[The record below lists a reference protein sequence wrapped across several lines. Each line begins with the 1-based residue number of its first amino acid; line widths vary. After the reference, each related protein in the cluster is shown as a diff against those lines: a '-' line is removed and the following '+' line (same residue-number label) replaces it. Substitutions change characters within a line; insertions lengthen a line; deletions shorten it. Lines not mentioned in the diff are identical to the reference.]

1 MDIQPTY
8 IVYAI
13 VAVIGLLGLA
23 YLVGKLGRFGLVV
36 LGIIVVGIFGLAM
49 GQQSAATRRAAEAA
63 EVAAVGQTVSAVG
76 QTASNL
82 GLTLA
87 LGVMLVLLL
96 FTVGLNLW
104 QAWKLRN
111 IRQEPALSLSKG
123 RWTSGPN
130 ALWGR
135 TGGDPSMPVTTGT
148 EMWVGLMMGQY
159 MALQQM
165 LTNLYAGVGISSHQR
180 RPRTAWNARQDL
192 GYDSLPFPSAA
203 GGWEEWDDEAPWDL
217 VEAQGEEELW
227 DVLS

>member
-1 MDIQPTY
+1 MCE
-8 IVYAI
+8 
-13 VAVIGLLGLA
+13 AV
-23 YLVGKLGRFGLVV
+23 
-36 LGIIVVGIFGLAM
+36 
-49 GQQSAATRRAAEAA
+49 

-82 GLTLA
+82 GLVLA
-87 LGVMLVLLL
+87 LGVMLVVLL

-104 QAWKLRN
+104 QAWKFRAA
-111 IRQEPALSLSKG
+111 RQR

-135 TGGDPSMPVTTGT
+135 TDGNPSMPATNGT

-159 MALQQM
+159 MALQQT
-165 LTNLYAGVGISSHQR
+165 LTNLYAGDGIRHRR
-180 RPRTAWNARQDL
+180 RPRTTWGERQAAS
-192 GYDSLPFPSAA
+192 YDSLPFPSAA

-217 VEAQGEEELW
+217 VETRNEEELW

>member
-36 LGIIVVGIFGLAM
+36 LGIIVAGIFGLAM
-49 GQQSAATRRAAEAA
+49 VQQSAATRRAAEAA
-63 EVAAVGQTVSAVG
+63 EVAAVGQT
-76 QTASNL
+76 ASNF

-104 QAWKLRN
+104 QAWRFRSVN
-111 IRQEPALSLSKG
+111 QERLSKG

-130 ALWGR
+130 ALWAR
-135 TGGDPSMPVTTGT
+135 AGGDPSMPVTTGT
-148 EMWVGLMMGQY
+148 EMLTGLMMGQY

-165 LTNLYAGVGISSHQR
+165 LVNLYAGDGVRQRR
-180 RPRTAWNARQDL
+180 RPRTAGRARQ
-192 GYDSLPFPSAA
+192 GSFYEPLPFPSAA
-203 GGWEEWDDEAPWDL
+203 GGWEEWGDEDSWGIVEEQEEGDL
-217 VEAQGEEELW
+217 WGVP
-227 DVLS
+227 

>member
-36 LGIIVVGIFGLAM
+36 LGIIVAGIFGLAM
-49 GQQSAATRRAAEAA
+49 VQQSAATRQAVEAV
-63 EVAAVGQTVSAVG
+63 EVAAMGQTVSAVG

-96 FTVGLNLW
+96 STVGLNLW
-104 QAWKLRN
+104 QAWRFRVAK
-111 IRQEPALSLSKG
+111 QEPALSVSKG
-123 RWTSGPN
+123 KWTSGPN
-130 ALWGR
+130 ALWAR
-135 TGGDPSMPVTTGT
+135 TGGAPSMPVTTGV
-148 EMWVGLMMGQY
+148 EMWAGLMMGQY

-165 LTNLYAGVGISSHQR
+165 LTNLYAGDGIRHQR
-180 RPRTAWNARQDL
+180 RPRTAWGVRQASSHDPL
-192 GYDSLPFPSAA
+192 LFPSAA
-203 GGWEEWDDEAPWDL
+203 GGWEEWDDDAPWDL
-217 VEAQGEEELW
+217 VETRNEEDLW

>member
-8 IVYAI
+8 IVYAVI
-13 VAVIGLLGLA
+13 AVIGLLGLA

-36 LGIIVVGIFGLAM
+36 LGIIVAGIFGLAM
-49 GQQSAATRRAAEAA
+49 VQQGAATRRAAEAA

-104 QAWKLRN
+104 QAWRFRVTK
-111 IRQEPALSLSKG
+111 QEPALSLSKG

-130 ALWGR
+130 ALWAR
-135 TGGDPSMPVTTGT
+135 AGGDPSMPVTTGT
-148 EMWVGLMMGQY
+148 ELLTGLMMGQY

-165 LTNLYAGVGISSHQR
+165 LVNLYAGDGIRQRR
-180 RPRTAWNARQDL
+180 RPRTAGRARQASF
-192 GYDSLPFPSAA
+192 YEPLPFPSAA
-203 GGWEEWDDEAPWDL
+203 GGWEEWGDEGSWDI
-217 VEAQGEEELW
+217 VDEQEEGDLW
-227 DVLS
+227 GVP

>member
-36 LGIIVVGIFGLAM
+36 MGIIVAGIFGLAM
-49 GQQSAATRRAAEAA
+49 VQQSAATRRAAEAA

-76 QTASNL
+76 QTASNF

-104 QAWKLRN
+104 QAWRFRAARRGK
-111 IRQEPALSLSKG
+111 
-123 RWTSGPN
+123 WTSGPN
-130 ALWGR
+130 ALWARAGS
-135 TGGDPSMPVTTGT
+135 DPSMPITTGT
-148 EMWVGLMMGQY
+148 EMLTGLMMGQY

-165 LTNLYAGVGISSHQR
+165 LVNLYAGDGIRQRR
-180 RPRTAWNARQDL
+180 RPRTAGRARQASI
-192 GYDSLPFPSAA
+192 YEPLPFPSAA
-203 GGWEEWDDEAPWDL
+203 GGWEEWGDESSWDI
-217 VEAQGEEELW
+217 VDEQEEGDLW
-227 DVLS
+227 GVP